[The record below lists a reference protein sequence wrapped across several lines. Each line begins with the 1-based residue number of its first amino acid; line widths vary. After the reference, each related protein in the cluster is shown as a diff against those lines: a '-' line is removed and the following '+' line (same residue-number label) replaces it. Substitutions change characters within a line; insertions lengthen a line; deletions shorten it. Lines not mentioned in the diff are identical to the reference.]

1 MRLISLLIGLIL
13 VAYLVSTQL
22 SPDSTSGDINT
33 NIDQQDVPPPKVPV
47 APSELKEFEADMNT
61 FIQDTASERNEKLK
75 ALEDSSN
82 K

>member
-33 NIDQQDVPPPKVPV
+33 NIDQQDVTPPKVPV

-61 FIQDTASERNEKLK
+61 FIQDTASERNKKLE
-75 ALEDSSN
+75 ALEGSSN

>member
-33 NIDQQDVPPPKVPV
+33 NIDQQDVTPPKVPV

-61 FIQDTASERNEKLK
+61 FIQDTASERNKKLE
-75 ALEDSSN
+75 ALEGSPN

>member
-61 FIQDTASERNEKLK
+61 FIQDTASERNKKLK